1 MDKKQKS
8 RGRAAQNI
16 TLQMSTLC
24 TEKSLQAKFFNKVQS
39 EKKKKGMLN
48 KKVELDQELVCW
60 VGLPAHH
67 EIISE
72 NFLSTMHKNKAEDIN
87 ISEE

>member
-1 MDKKQKS
+1 
-8 RGRAAQNI
+8 
-16 TLQMSTLC
+16 
-24 TEKSLQAKFFNKVQS
+24 
-39 EKKKKGMLN
+39 MLN